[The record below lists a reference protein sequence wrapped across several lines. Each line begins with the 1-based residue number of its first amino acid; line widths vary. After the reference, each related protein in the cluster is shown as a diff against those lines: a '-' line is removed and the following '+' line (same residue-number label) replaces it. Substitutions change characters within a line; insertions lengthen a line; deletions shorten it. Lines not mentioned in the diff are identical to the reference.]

1 MRAKIIPQ
9 PSRPFRF
16 VVPQGD
22 GGPFPVGLR
31 FRKLQ
36 GRCQMSQ
43 LTYRSFA
50 SRRPARYL
58 FRAELDCGRF
68 RVRFENLAPVHQ
80 PLAGLCQRDTH
91 QPAAPL
97 PNPPSQSSQRS
108 VGHQK
113 AGQIVNRRNRIE
125 LRTRLLAKNELPLPV
140 GDSAH
145 RLHHR
150 VKPSSRGP
158 QPHPPKPQTPGPSRP
173 TLPPPHEGRPG

>member
-68 RVRFENLAPVHQ
+68 RLDFVQKL
-80 PLAGLCQRDTH
+80 DTW
-91 QPAAPL
+91 P
-97 PNPPSQSSQRS
+97 
-108 VGHQK
+108 
-113 AGQIVNRRNRIE
+113 NRRTSCCGWPTEIF
-125 LRTRLLAKNELPLPV
+125 
-140 GDSAH
+140 H
-145 RLHHR
+145 C
-150 VKPSSRGP
+150 RG
-158 QPHPPKPQTPGPSRP
+158 
-173 TLPPPHEGRPG
+173 